1 MKRLLFLLLLLIS
14 FPLSS
19 QDIKK
24 VDGVTDT
31 DIKKVSTVSDSNIK
45 KVNGVTL
52 ATFTGILDDYP
63 GAGLALSVRKLSTS
77 YMGNCLRV
85 QRSSDNTTQDIGFEA
100 DGDLDESALTTFCSG
115 TDGYVIK
122 WYDQSGNGYEFDV
135 AMSKW
140 QIVDNG
146 SVLEKNSR
154 PALFSL
160 DDTPL
165 SETVDFAD
173 VSGSSQLYGI
183 SVVSA
188 STFINTLCDNTA
200 LDFLLFGS
208 DFSNSYALFE
218 GFSSY
223 MYKNTTVSDNSQHIC
238 ETFVQNA
245 STAEI
250 RIDGSVQSESASGL
264 ASFSRSGTFTAW
276 VGSDSADSSESIQ
289 ELIVYPTNQSSNRSS
304 IYTNVSSYY

>member
-1 MKRLLFLLLLLIS
+1 MKRLLFLLFVPFSL
-14 FPLSS
+14 FS

-31 DIKKVSTVSDSNIK
+31 NIKKVSGISDASIN
-45 KVNGVTL
+45 KVNGIVL

-85 QRSSDNTTQDIGFEA
+85 QRSSDNTTQDIGF
-100 DGDLDESALTTFCSG
+100 DLSGNLDESALTTFCSG

-135 AMSKW
+135 AMSKY

-160 DDTPL
+160 DNTPL

-188 STFINTLCDNTA
+188 STFINTLCDDTA

-208 DFSNSYALFE
+208 DFWNSSALFD

-223 MYKNTTVSDNSQHIC
+223 LIKNTTISDNSQHIC
-238 ETFVQNA
+238 ETIVQNA

-264 ASFSRSGTFTAW
+264 ASFSRSGTFTAY
-276 VGSDSADSSESIQ
+276 VGSDGVNGNESIQ
-289 ELIVYPTNQSSNRSS
+289 EVIVYPTNQSSNRSG